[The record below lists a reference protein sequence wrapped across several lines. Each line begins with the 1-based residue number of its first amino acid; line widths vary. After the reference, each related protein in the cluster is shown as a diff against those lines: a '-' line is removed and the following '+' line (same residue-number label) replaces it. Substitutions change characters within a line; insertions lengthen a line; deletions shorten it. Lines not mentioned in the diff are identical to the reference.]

1 MLLPLGRRVTTGGS
15 ESSYSLNGAL
25 VVSIVGG
32 AGSFSLTGN
41 SSANP
46 TLNGI
51 PTTLS
56 P

>member
-1 MLLPLGRRVTTGGS
+1 MLLSLARRVTTGG
-15 ESSYSLNGAL
+15 SSYSLNGAL
-25 VVSIVGG
+25 VVSIVAGAG
-32 AGSFSLTGN
+32 AGSSLEGN

-46 TLNGI
+46 TLHGI

>member
-1 MLLPLGRRVTTGGS
+1 MLLSLGRRVTTGA
-15 ESSYSLNGAL
+15 SSYSLNGAV

-32 AGSFSLTGN
+32 AGSFSLKGN

>member
-1 MLLPLGRRVTTGGS
+1 MLLSLARRVTTGA
-15 ESSYSLNGAL
+15 SSYSLNGAL

-32 AGSFSLTGN
+32 AGSFALKGKSRR
-41 SSANP
+41 NP
-46 TLNGI
+46 FVKGI

>member
-1 MLLPLGRRVTTGGS
+1 MLLSLGRRVTTGA
-15 ESSYSLNGAL
+15 SSYSLNGAS

-32 AGSFSLTGN
+32 AGSFSLYDEGN

>member
-1 MLLPLGRRVTTGGS
+1 MLLERSLGRRVTTGG
-15 ESSYSLNGAL
+15 SSYSLNGAL